1 MKKFFLKSCLLGVLV
16 AGAMLAV
23 FLVPLPYNHDL
34 AAIMNKRDLLKDG
47 LRNRVIFV
55 GGSGIYSALDSE
67 LIERRLDRPVR
78 NVGLWAGFGITAVLR
93 EIRPYLRPGD
103 VVVLIPEYG
112 MIYDDHLDASRK
124 WIFTLSPIRNFAA
137 LYGGSLASVR
147 SFALDFISL
156 IRYKVEAIPYAVR
169 EAVRLRDP
177 GIFTT
182 EGYVDYRKFFNA
194 YGDSYRIFPTA
205 ASPDRIAHRNE
216 DYFSLA
222 SYREQ
227 SLVNVN
233 EFCRDE
239 RSRGVQTLLVF
250 PAYPREE
257 YEQFQDGLRQYE
269 HRLRSELACPILGT
283 PQDFLYPYGLFTD
296 TIHHLGIEGRRRRS
310 ERLAELLE
318 QRLAAPFPASG
329 PRGGSHS

>member
-1 MKKFFLKSCLLGVLV
+1 MKSCLLVALV
-16 AGAMLAV
+16 AGTMIAI

-67 LIERRLDRPVR
+67 LIEHRLGRPVR

-93 EIRPYLRPGD
+93 EIQEYLRPGD
-103 VVVLIPEYG
+103 VVVLVPEYG

-137 LYGGSLASVR
+137 LYGGSLAGVR
-147 SFALDFISL
+147 NFALDFISL
-156 IRYKVEAIPYAVR
+156 IRYKVEAIPYAAR
-169 EAVRLRDP
+169 EAMRLHDP
-177 GIFTT
+177 GIFTAG
-182 EGYVDYRKFFNA
+182 GYVDYRKFFNA
-194 YGDSYRIFPTA
+194 YGDSYRIFPAA

-216 DYFSLA
+216 NYFSLA
-222 SYREQ
+222 TYRGQ
-227 SLVNVN
+227 SLANVN

-239 RSRGVQTLLVF
+239 RSHGVETLLVF

-257 YEQFQDGLRQYE
+257 YEQFQGGLRQYE
-269 HRLRSELACPILGT
+269 KRLRAELACPILGG
-283 PQDFLYPYGLFTD
+283 PQDFLYPYRLFTD
-296 TIHHLGIEGRRRRS
+296 TIHHLGIEGKRRRS

-318 QRLAAPFPASG
+318 QKLASPSPVSLPAD
-329 PRGGSHS
+329 GSHS

>member
-1 MKKFFLKSCLLGVLV
+1 MKKFFLKSCLLGALV

-23 FLVPLPYNHDL
+23 FLAPLPYNHDL

-67 LIERRLDRPVR
+67 LIERRLGRPVR

-103 VVVLIPEYG
+103 VVVLVPEYG

-124 WIFTLSPIRNFAA
+124 WIFTLSPIRNFRA
-137 LYGGSLASVR
+137 LYGGSLADAR

-156 IRYKVEAIPYAVR
+156 IRYKVEAIPYAAR
-169 EAVRLRDP
+169 EAIRLRDP
-177 GIFTT
+177 GIFTAG
-182 EGYVDYRKFFNA
+182 GYVDYRKFFNA
-194 YGDSYRIFPTA
+194 HGDSYRIFPAA

-216 DYFSLA
+216 DYFSVA

-239 RSRGVQTLLVF
+239 RSRGVETLLVF

-257 YEQFQDGLRQYE
+257 YEQFQGGLRQYE
-269 HRLRSELACPILGT
+269 ARLRTELACPILGT
-283 PQDFLYPYGLFTD
+283 PRDFLYPYLLFTD
-296 TIHHLGIEGRRRRS
+296 TIHHLGIEGKRRRS
-310 ERLAELLE
+310 ERLAELLV
-318 QRLAAPFPASG
+318 QKLAAPSPASRLRDG
-329 PRGGSHS
+329 PQS